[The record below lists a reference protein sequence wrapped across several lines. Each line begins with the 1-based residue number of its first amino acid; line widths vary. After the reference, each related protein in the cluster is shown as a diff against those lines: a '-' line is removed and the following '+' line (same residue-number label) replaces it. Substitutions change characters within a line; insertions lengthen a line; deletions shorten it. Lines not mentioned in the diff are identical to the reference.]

1 MNINA
6 DVTYEHIAKALKILI
21 DNGIEDDEAEVVLQ
35 AIGYALLDVQLF
47 PNVKQEAGYEN

>member
-21 DNGIEDDEAEVVLQ
+21 DNGIEDDDAEVVLQ
-35 AIGYALLDVQLF
+35 AIGYALLDVELF
-47 PNVKQEAGYEN
+47 PNVK